1 MKISA
6 LKWCGS
12 ENSLSTDT
20 YLVLVISTSG
30 LHDGLVDTTSTSDE
44 SNHGT
49 VGGGDD
55 LLGAG
60 GKLDSGPLGVGVV
73 GDDGGVVAGGSGK
86 TTAISGLLL
95 QVGDDGTLRHHA

>member
-1 MKISA
+1 M
-6 LKWCGS
+6 
-12 ENSLSTDT
+12 
-20 YLVLVISTSG
+20 ISTSS
-30 LHDGLVDTTSTSDE
+30 LHDGLVDTTSAGDE
-44 SNHGT
+44 TNHGT

-60 GKLDSGPLGVGVV
+60 GQLDSGPLGVRVV
-73 GDDGGVVAGGSGK
+73 SDDGGVVARGSGK